1 MKKNK
6 KQYTS
11 KDIKYF
17 CDYTKNIFNNIKE
30 YFLYRKRKKYLLK
43 NGYSPS
49 AIWDTD
55 YWLIDTMT
63 DILQKHY
70 EWNKEN
76 LDLKEEVNIELQNDL
91 ESMLKL
97 LKTMKEYD
105 ELVFDNKEKEAREDF
120 FKLFSKNFHRLW
132 N

>member
-1 MKKNK
+1 MEKIK

-17 CDYTKNIFNNIKE
+17 CDYNKNVFNNIKE
-30 YFLYRKRKKYLLK
+30 YFSYRKRKKYLLK

-55 YWLIDTMT
+55 FWFIDTMT

-70 EWNKEN
+70 DWNKDF
-76 LDLKEEVNIELQNDL
+76 LDLTDEVAIELQNDIA
-91 ESMLKL
+91 SMLKL

-105 ELVFDNKEKEAREDF
+105 ELVFDDKEEKAREDF
-120 FKLFSKNFHRLW
+120 FKLFSKNFHALW

>member
-1 MKKNK
+1 MKKDK

-17 CDYTKNIFNNIKE
+17 CYYNKNIFNNIKE
-30 YFLYRKRKKYLLK
+30 YFLYKKRKKYLLK
-43 NGYSPS
+43 NGYSNS
-49 AIWDTD
+49 AIWSTD
-55 YWLIDTMT
+55 FWFIDIMI

-76 LDLKEEVNIELQNDL
+76 LDSECDENIELQNDI

-105 ELVFDNKEKEAREDF
+105 ELVFDDKEEKAREEF
-120 FKLFSKNFHRLW
+120 FKLFSKNFHKLW